1 MMFFRSPR
9 LYWTLLA
16 GCILWSV
23 LSRDHLSGQ
32 GASNK
37 AAAPNSQLPQS
48 ISDQT
53 WRVIVDIINV
63 PCSVL
68 DKNTNAFVTSLTR
81 DDFTVFEDN
90 QKQEIKYFEHER
102 NLPLTIA
109 MLVDTSDSV
118 ASKLKFEQEAAT
130 SFFQTILS
138 DKDRAMLVEFDSRV
152 NLVQDFTSDPN
163 KLAKQIQKLRAAGG
177 TALYDAIYTVCDE
190 KLIREIGRKVII
202 ILSDGADRNSDTTLR
217 QAMEMALRSE
227 STIYAISVTKGG
239 FSNIENNDEGDDV
252 LREMAK
258 ETGGA
263 VYFPFK
269 VEELDVAFRKI
280 NEELRSQYSIGYT
293 SNNPLRD
300 GSYRK
305 IDIKVPDKGLRL
317 SHRKGYYAPTS

>member
-1 MMFFRSPR
+1 MFFRSRR

-23 LSRDHLSGQ
+23 LSRDYLSGQ

-37 AAAPNSQLPQS
+37 PATPDSQLPRS

-53 WRVIVDIINV
+53 YRVNVDLINV
-63 PCSVL
+63 PCSVV
-68 DKNTNAFVTSLTR
+68 DKTTNAFVTSLTR
-81 DDFTVFEDN
+81 DDFTVLEDN
-90 QKQEIKYFEHER
+90 QKQEIKIFDRETDLH
-102 NLPLTIA
+102 LTIA
-109 MLVDTSDSV
+109 MLIDTSESV
-118 ASKLKFEQEAAT
+118 GSKLKFEQEAAN
-130 SFFQTILS
+130 SFFQTILR

-177 TALYDAIYTVCDE
+177 TALYDAIYKTCDE
-190 KLIREIGRKVII
+190 KLIREVGRKVII
-202 ILSDGADRNSDTTLR
+202 VLSDGADRNSDTTFH
-217 QAMEMALRSE
+217 QAMELALRSE
-227 STIYAISVTKGG
+227 STIYAIS
-239 FSNIENNDEGDDV
+239 DDV

-305 IDIKVPDKGLRL
+305 IDIKVQDKGLRL
-317 SHRKGYYAPTS
+317 SHRKGYYAPTN